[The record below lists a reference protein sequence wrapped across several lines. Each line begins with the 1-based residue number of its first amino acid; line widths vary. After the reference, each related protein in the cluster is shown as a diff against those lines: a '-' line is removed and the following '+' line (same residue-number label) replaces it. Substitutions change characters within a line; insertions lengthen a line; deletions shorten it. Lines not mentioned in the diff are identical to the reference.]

1 MGISLKATATNNADW
16 NMGIHVTDANSNA
29 PIDFTGAAIE
39 IEVKDIDGCKR
50 LEGSIADGRVTLP
63 AVGTI
68 EWMFP
73 ASAMNGLCPGAY
85 NMGGVYELNG
95 ATVSLFTGELIVI
108 DGVAR
113 I

>member
-16 NMGIHVTDANSNA
+16 SMGIQVTDANTDA
-29 PIDFTGAAIE
+29 PVDFTGAVIE
-39 IEVKDIDGCKR
+39 IEVKDTNGCRR

-68 EWMFP
+68 EWLFP
-73 ASAMNGLCPGAY
+73 VDAMKGLCPGSY